1 MRAILERHIAVCL
14 VYSRYIFILHSTNLQ
29 QWKALAQGN
38 HGGVQRSSLTSSHCS
53 GRHNEA
59 GKERRQAASFA
70 RTSWREQ
77 HAGAEMPQGE
87 STGRQRRTAPTSP
100 LHAASTPAR
109 AELATSWALH
119 RARHRA
125 PPATT
130 DRQQRTAPS
139 SPLCAAPTPTRVRLD
154 ANYALWRAHRRAP
167 PQASSTQPQS
177 HQKIAPS
184 SPALHLACIS
194 TGHHPRMTQSHTFA
208 FEERGYGFLAR
219 LSPPRQKA

>member
-109 AELATSWALH
+109 AELATE
-119 RARHRA
+119 RHPRL
-125 PPATT
+125 
-130 DRQQRTAPS
+130 RTGS
-139 SPLCAAPTPTRVRLD
+139 SGQP
-154 ANYALWRAHRRAP
+154 RAHRCAP
-167 PQASSTQPQS
+167 PQLPLASGSMLTTHCGELIVERRHKLRPR
-177 HQKIAPS
+177 
-184 SPALHLACIS
+184 SPNLTRRLPRA
-194 TGHHPRMTQSHTFA
+194 HPRCT
-208 FEERGYGFLAR
+208 
-219 LSPPRQKA
+219 